1 MERLVVIGNGMA
13 GARTVEEIL
22 ERGGRE
28 RFVITMF
35 GEEPYGNYNRI
46 LLSNV
51 LSGAEDEA
59 NIFLNS
65 LPWYV
70 ENGIDLRVGVRVERI
85 DQYARTLRAADGSV
99 TPYDK
104 LVIATGS
111 RPYVPPIEGMHHPRR
126 GYHELATGCSRT
138 GQPPLAV
145 YAVRVD
151 EAGDLVVNVPPA
163 GR

>member
-1 MERLVVIGNGMA
+1 MA

-22 ERGGRE
+22 DRVGRE
-28 RFVITMF
+28 RFAIAMF

-59 NIFLNS
+59 GIFLNS
-65 LPWYV
+65 LPWYE
-70 ENGIDLRVGVRVERI
+70 ENGIDLRAGTRVERI
-85 DQYARTLRAADGSV
+85 DRFARTVRAADGTV

-111 RPYVPPIEGMHHPRR
+111 RPYVPPIDGMHHPRR
-126 GYHELATGCSRT
+126 GYHQGVFT
-138 GQPPLAV
+138 
-145 YAVRVD
+145 
-151 EAGDLVVNVPPA
+151 
-163 GR
+163 

>member
-1 MERLVVIGNGMA
+1 MPKKNLVVIGNGMA
-13 GARTVEEIL
+13 GARAVEEIL
-22 ERGGRE
+22 ARGGASQFE
-28 RFVITMF
+28 ITMF

-59 NIFLNS
+59 GIFLNS

-70 ENGIDLRVGVRVERI
+70 ENGIDLRAGVRIDRI
-85 DQYARTLRAADGSV
+85 DRFAKVVYADDGSA

-111 RPYVPPIEGMHHPRR
+111 RPFVPPIDGM
-126 GYHELATGCSRT
+126 
-138 GQPPLAV
+138 
-145 YAVRVD
+145 
-151 EAGDLVVNVPPA
+151 
-163 GR
+163 